1 MRKLFIF
8 VIFLCANLSAKS
20 QSNSVDSITTQVIK
34 YIEASTQKKF
44 FRYPKDSLDT
54 LKTSMIF
61 SNPIDTN
68 FFYIFSVKKV
78 NEIFVL
84 ISINKRNNKKNNE
97 IYIFEKNKFFYNKK
111 YSLVEI
117 NEKDLLVEINQKDFL
132 VEINQ
137 KYFLEKIEEFFKF
150 IKGQIDR

>member
-44 FRYPKDSLDT
+44 FSYPNDNLDT
-54 LKTSMIF
+54 LKTSVIF
-61 SNPIDTN
+61 FNAIDTN
-68 FFYIFSVKKV
+68 TAYIFSVKKIK
-78 NEIFVL
+78 EIIVF
-84 ISINKRNNKKNNE
+84 ISINERKNKKNNE
-97 IYIFEKNKFFYNKK
+97 SYIFEKNKFFYNKK

-117 NEKDLLVEINQKDFL
+117 NEKDFL